1 MLGQVFDAF
10 VKESPLCVMI
20 RGLIERVLDPKR
32 LDEWF
37 EEHAES
43 QYTRDLLFSTVFDIM
58 SKVVSGSY
66 KSVHAAYQ
74 ASNEDIEVSTTSVYN
89 KLNGIETS
97 TSAGLVRYAA
107 EEARAIIEELEG
119 SQEPLLPGY
128 RVKLLDGNCIEA
140 SEHRI
145 EELRPLREG
154 PLPGKSLVVY
164 DAAVRMPIDVF
175 LCEDGHAQER
185 SLLGEV
191 LATVA
196 ASDVWI
202 ADRNFC
208 TREFLTGIAGQDA
221 FLIIRQHGNLPWEPI
236 GKETQAGYVE
246 TGEVYQQP
254 IRVGDEDGKAW
265 EFRRIRV
272 VLKQKTRDGDK
283 AIAIITN
290 LTKQQASAKRIANL
304 YRKRW
309 TIETAF
315 QELALHFNSEI
326 NALGYPPAA
335 LFGFCVALVS
345 YIILAVVK
353 AAMTSVHGAETVDKK
368 ISGYYLAD
376 EIAYTYR
383 GMMIAIPFEHWIVFR
398 CCSRKE
404 FIKVLEQ
411 LAGNMKL
418 SRFRKHPRGPK
429 KKANKQE
436 PDSKKTHVSTARII
450 ANRKKD
456 SC

>member
-1 MLGQVFDAF
+1 MKLGRAF
-10 VKESPLCVMI
+10 EAFEKGSPVCVMI
-20 RGLIERVLDPKR
+20 RGTMERMLEPEK

-37 EEHAES
+37 EAHAES
-43 QYTRDLLFSTVFDIM
+43 QYTRDLLFSTVFDIV

-66 KSVHAAYQ
+66 PSVHAAYQ
-74 ASNEDIEVSTTSVYN
+74 GSDEDIEVSITSVYN

-107 EEARAIIEELEG
+107 EEATAIIEELGG
-119 SQEPLLPGY
+119 SQAPLLPGY

-145 EELRPLREG
+145 EELRELREG

-164 DAAVRMPIDVF
+164 DTALRMPIDVF
-175 LCEDGHAQER
+175 PCEDGHAQER

-191 LATVA
+191 LPTVK

-208 TREFLTGIAGQDA
+208 TRQFLTGIANGDA
-221 FLIIRQHGNLPWEPI
+221 FFIIRQHGNFPWEPI

-246 TGEVYQQP
+246 TGKVYQQP
-254 IRVGDEDGKAW
+254 IRVVDEDGNAW

-272 VLKQKTRDGDK
+272 VLKKKTRDGDK
-283 AIAIITN
+283 EICIITN
-290 LTKQQASAKRIANL
+290 LTKQQASAKRVANL

-335 LFGFCVALVS
+335 LFGFCVSLVS
-345 YIILAVVK
+345 YTILAVVK
-353 AAMTSVHGAETVDKK
+353 AAMSSVHGIETVEKK

-376 EIAYTYR
+376 EIAHTYR
-383 GMMIAIPFEHWIVFR
+383 GMIIAIPFENWIVFR
-398 CCSRKE
+398 HYSRKE
-404 FIKVLEQ
+404 FIKALQ
-411 LAGNMKL
+411 RLAGRMKL
-418 SRFRKHPRGPK
+418 PKYRKHPRGPK
-429 KKANKQE
+429 KPVIKQE

-450 ANRKKD
+450 AKRKKG
-456 SC
+456 